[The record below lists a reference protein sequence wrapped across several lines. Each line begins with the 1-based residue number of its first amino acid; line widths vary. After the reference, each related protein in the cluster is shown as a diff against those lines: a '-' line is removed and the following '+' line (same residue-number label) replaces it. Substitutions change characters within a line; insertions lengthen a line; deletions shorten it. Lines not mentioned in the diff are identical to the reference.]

1 MKCPR
6 CQHENQPGA
15 KFCQECSAPLAR
27 VCTNCG
33 CRLPE
38 GAKFCPEC
46 ARAVAPTPSIP
57 ARFGTPEDY
66 TPKHLAERI
75 LLSKDALEGE
85 RKQITVLF
93 ADLKGST
100 ELVADLDPEEARTLL
115 DPVLEKM
122 MEPVHRY
129 EGTVSRV
136 MGDGIMAL
144 FGAPLALED
153 HAVRACYA
161 ALAMQAAIRSYS
173 EQLRRSQGVSVQ
185 IRVGLNSGEVVVR
198 AISND
203 LHMDYTAMGVTTHL
217 ASRLEQLADP
227 GTTLL
232 SSATLQLAEGY
243 VTVKAHGPVT
253 LKGLGQPVELY
264 ELTGAGSARTRF
276 QAAATRGLTRFVGR
290 SAELAQ
296 MFSALERSHA
306 GHGQVVALIG
316 EPGVGKSRLVWEF
329 THSHRARDWLVLESA
344 SVSYGKAS
352 AYRPVI
358 DLLKSYFQIE
368 DRDDERR
375 IREKVTGKLLTL
387 DEALKPHLVPLLAL
401 LDVAVDDERWKALD
415 PVQKRLRT
423 LDACKRLILREAQ
436 VQPLAVVFEDLHWID
451 SETQAL
457 LDALVESLATARV
470 LLLVD
475 FRPEYEHRWGPKTYY
490 TQLRI
495 DPLTGE
501 SAEELLRILLGTD
514 PSLQPLARLLIERTE
529 GNPLFLE
536 ESVRTL
542 AETRALEGSR
552 GAYRLTAPATSI
564 QVPTS
569 VQAILAARIDRLTPE
584 DKQLLQAAAVIGKD
598 VPYSLLQAVAE
609 LPEEA
614 LRERLRSLQAAEFL
628 YEKTLFPDLEYTFK
642 HALTHEVA
650 YGSLLQERRKALHAR
665 IMASVEQLY
674 ADRLMEQLE
683 RLAHHALR
691 GEVWDKALAYSR
703 QAAEKATGRSA
714 HREAWSHL
722 EQAIAVLPH
731 LPQTKATLEQ
741 AVDLR
746 LAVRTSLGPLGEFTR
761 WIELELEAEPL
772 AKALNDPR
780 REALVHCSVSLALSV
795 VGRSAEAIEHGE
807 QGMTIAESLQEP
819 MLRLD
824 ARFSLGVAH
833 WRLGAYRTAIDFF
846 QRDVGLEPE
855 QIAARLLEPSG
866 ARVFEQATARF
877 AYWQSWTFAG
887 LCFAELGEFDQAML
901 HAERAVKLAQTLDLL
916 YLRALADARLGAVHL
931 WKGDLQQALQLAQ
944 RWLQTYAV
952 ADLPTPQLFMAAGLG
967 EVFNVLDHIDE
978 ALALY
983 EQACQFAESKHI
995 VASWLRILALRGD
1008 AYGRAGR
1015 IDEAVSSG
1023 QRAVDLAR
1031 QFGQRGDEARTLYLL
1046 GNVHSYG
1053 ESANANQAREVYQE
1067 ALVLA
1072 HELGMR
1078 PLEAQCHLALGELAA
1093 KTGNKQRARDQLS
1106 VAVRMF
1112 REMGMQTWPEKAE
1125 SALKAL

>member
-6 CQHENQPGA
+6 CQHENPPAQ
-15 KFCQECSAPLAR
+15 KFCGECGARLTVACRACGANNPPEQRFCGECGASLEAPPTSRFASAQQ
-27 VCTNCG
+27 
-33 CRLPE
+33 
-38 GAKFCPEC
+38 
-46 ARAVAPTPSIP
+46 
-57 ARFGTPEDY
+57 Y

-100 ELVADLDPEEARTLL
+100 ELIADLDPEEARTLL

-122 MEPVHRY
+122 MEAVHRY

-217 ASRLEQLADP
+217 AARLEQLAAP
-227 GTTLL
+227 GTALL
-232 SSATLQLAEGY
+232 SSATLRLAEGY
-243 VTVKAHGPVT
+243 VTVKAQGPVT
-253 LKGLGQPVELY
+253 LKGIGQPVEVY
-264 ELTGAGSARTRF
+264 ELTGAGSARTRL
-276 QAAATRGLTRFVGR
+276 QAAAARGLTTLVGR
-290 SAELAQ
+290 SGELAQ
-296 MFSALERSHA
+296 MLSAAERSHA
-306 GHGQVVALIG
+306 GHGEVVALIG

-329 THSHRARDWLVLESA
+329 THSLRTRDCLVLESA

-352 AYRPVI
+352 AYHPVI
-358 DLLKSYFQIE
+358 DLLKSYFEIE
-368 DRDDERR
+368 DRDDARR
-375 IREKVTGKLLTL
+375 VREKVTGKLLAL

-401 LDVAVDDERWKALD
+401 LDVAVEDERWKGLE

-423 LDACKRLILREAQ
+423 LDACKRLMLREAQ

-457 LDALVESLATARV
+457 LDALVESLPTARV
-470 LLLVD
+470 LLLVT
-475 FRPEYEHRWGPKTYY
+475 FRPDYPHRWSPKTYY

-501 SAEELLRILLGTD
+501 SAKELLRTLLGTD

-542 AETRALEGSR
+542 VETGALQGSR
-552 GAYRLTAPATSI
+552 GAYRLAAPATSI
-564 QVPTS
+564 QVPST
-569 VQAILAARIDRLTPE
+569 VQAILAARIDRLAPE
-584 DKQLLQAAAVIGKD
+584 EKQLLQATAVIGKD
-598 VPYSLLQAVAE
+598 VPYSLLQRVTE
-609 LPEEA
+609 LPQEA
-614 LRERLRSLQAAEFL
+614 LGQRLGSLQTAEFL

-665 IMASVEQLY
+665 IVASVEQLY
-674 ADRLMEQLE
+674 ADRLTEQLD

-746 LAVRTSLGPLGEFTR
+746 LAARTCLGPLGEFTR
-761 WIELELEAEPL
+761 WIELGLEAEPL
-772 AKALNDPR
+772 AKVLNDPR
-780 REALVHCSVSLALSV
+780 REARVHCSVCVALV
-795 VGRSAEAIEHGE
+795 LTGRGAEAIEHGE
-807 QGMTIAESLQEP
+807 RAMAIAESLQESS
-819 MLRLD
+819 LRLD
-824 ARFSLGVAH
+824 ARFSLGLAH
-833 WRLGAYRTAIDFF
+833 WRRGAYRTAIGFCE
-846 QRDVGLEPE
+846 RDVGLEPE
-855 QIAARLLEPSG
+855 QIAARLLEPQRGG
-866 ARVFEQATARF
+866 AFAQATARIAYCQSQAIAAISF
-877 AYWQSWTFAG
+877 AA
-887 LCFAELGEFDQAML
+887 LGEFDQAMV
-901 HAERAVKLAQTLDLL
+901 HAERVVRLTQTLDFLF
-916 YLRALADARLGAVHL
+916 LRAFADAALGAVRL
-931 WKGDLQQALQLAQ
+931 GKGDLQQALHLAQ

-952 ADLPTPQLFMAAGLG
+952 ADLPYVQLLVVSSLG
-967 EVFNVLDHIDE
+967 EVFNVLNHTDE
-978 ALALY
+978 ALALH
-983 EQACQFAESKHI
+983 ERAWQFAESKRLFAYGAR
-995 VASWLRILALRGD
+995 VLALLGD

-1023 QRAVDLAR
+1023 QRALDLAR
-1031 QFGQRGDEARTLYLL
+1031 QLGQRGDEARSLFLL
-1046 GNVHSYG
+1046 GNIHGYR
-1053 ESANANQAREVYQE
+1053 ESANANQTQE
-1067 ALVLA
+1067 AYREARTLA

-1093 KTGNKQRARDQLS
+1093 KTGNKQQARDQLS

-1112 REMGMQTWPEKAE
+1112 REMDMQTWPERAE